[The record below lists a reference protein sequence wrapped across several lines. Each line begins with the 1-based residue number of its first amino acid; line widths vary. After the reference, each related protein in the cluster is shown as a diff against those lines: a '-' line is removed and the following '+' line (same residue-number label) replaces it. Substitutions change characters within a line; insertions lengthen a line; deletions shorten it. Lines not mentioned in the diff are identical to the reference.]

1 MDLGLKD
8 KVVVVTGST
17 GGIGEAI
24 VEAFLREGAR
34 VACTSTRQEKLDNF
48 LPRLKL
54 AGRQSEGLCRR
65 RS

>member
-17 GGIGEAI
+17 GGIGNAI

-34 VACTSTRQEKLDNF
+34 VACTSTRQEN
-48 LPRLKL
+48 
-54 AGRQSEGLCRR
+54 
-65 RS
+65 